1 MSGYR
6 HAPRVKFTPELW
18 WKWMDRALLTPA
30 IQRRRR
36 DIAAFR
42 KSFQTPADV
51 K

>member
-18 WKWMDRALLTPA
+18 RKWAERALVTPSVE
-30 IQRRRR
+30 RRRR
-36 DIAAFR
+36 DIAEFR